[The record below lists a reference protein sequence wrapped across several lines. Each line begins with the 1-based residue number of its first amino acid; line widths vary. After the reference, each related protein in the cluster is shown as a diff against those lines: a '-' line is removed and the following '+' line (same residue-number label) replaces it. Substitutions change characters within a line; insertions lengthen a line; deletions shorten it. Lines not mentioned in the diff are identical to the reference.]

1 MCNAWTFRRRAF
13 STPSAEL
20 TFTTLVLKPV
30 DLMPK
35 NLYNLPNLGLKP
47 TDRSYTNY
55 GSKDMISEDR
65 LKNWAF
71 YCAWG
76 HVGPEH
82 RTQCASAEGNY
93 ESEDVFEGEEP
104 RIEPDMI
111 DGQAVEDAVRE
122 LPDVSRRVLK
132 ARYIQYPY
140 NLSHNVAQRLRMSTD
155 KLEAELHIAK
165 RRLHDRLQRN
175 SPRFTGMAGS
185 EAGVCNSQQ
194 G

>member
-1 MCNAWTFRRRAF
+1 M
-13 STPSAEL
+13 
-20 TFTTLVLKPV
+20 V
-30 DLMPK
+30 
-35 NLYNLPNLGLKP
+35 
-47 TDRSYTNY
+47 
-55 GSKDMISEDR
+55 SEER

-111 DGQAVEDAVRE
+111 DGQMVEDAVRE

-165 RRLHDRLQRN
+165 RRLYDRLQRN
-175 SPRFTGMAGS
+175 SSGHRRMAPG
-185 EAGVCNSQQ
+185 EVGVCNSQQ

>member
-1 MCNAWTFRRRAF
+1 M
-13 STPSAEL
+13 
-20 TFTTLVLKPV
+20 V
-30 DLMPK
+30 
-35 NLYNLPNLGLKP
+35 
-47 TDRSYTNY
+47 
-55 GSKDMISEDR
+55 SEER

-104 RIEPDMI
+104 RIEPDML
-111 DGQAVEDAVRE
+111 DGQEVENAVRV
-122 LPDVSRRVLK
+122 LPYISRRVLK

-140 NLSHNVAQRLRMSTD
+140 NLSHNVAQRLRISTD
-155 KLEAELHIAK
+155 RLEAELIIAK

-175 SPRFTGMAGS
+175 SPGNRGVVTG
-185 EAGVCNSQQ
+185 EAGVLHSQQ